1 MKNITEW
8 DHVEWSIAIMA
19 FVIADLIIQHVGKYV
34 GFGLAYFVIL
44 FSS

>member
-19 FVIADLIIQHVGKYV
+19 FVIADRILEHVAWHVGY
-34 GFGLAYFVIL
+34 GLAYFVMF
-44 FSS
+44 FS